1 MSMTVNELRSG
12 ETGLVYAMRLRGT
25 TLEALANL
33 RLQIGQSVVRTD
45 TGINIGGE
53 DFVLDACHMESIFV
67 RRGE

>member
-1 MSMTVNELRSG
+1 
-12 ETGLVYAMRLRGT
+12 MRLRGT

-33 RLQIGQSVVRTD
+33 RLQIGQSIVRTD

-53 DFVLDACHMESIFV
+53 DFALDARHMESIFV